1 MPFKRLLS
9 SASALLL
16 SLAGCAGGPLVE
28 TPPPGAVPGPAL
40 WQVAD
45 EDTTIYLFG
54 TVHAL
59 PKETQWFDGRVERA
73 FNAADELVT
82 EIDLS
87 DAATSSQALAAAG
100 MLPEGQNLREL
111 MTPENRMQYEEALV
125 TLGLPVEGLDRME
138 PWLAAMTLSLLPLLR
153 DGYQSE
159 SGVEMALGN
168 RAEGKKRGGLE
179 SIEDQV
185 ELFDALPLEA
195 QLAFLD
201 QTVEQ
206 VPEASTTLGAM
217 VAEWLEGD
225 AGQLAALL
233 NAELTD
239 PALYD
244 RLLTQRNANWA
255 EWIQQRLD
263 TPGTVFVAVG
273 AGHLAGRGSV
283 QEQLRE
289 RGLEVRRIWE

>member
-1 MPFKRLLS
+1 MKFRRLLS
-9 SASALLL
+9 STSALLL
-16 SLAGCAGGPLVE
+16 GLAGCAPGPLVE
-28 TPPPGAVPGPAL
+28 RPPAGAAPGPAL

-59 PKETQWFDGRVERA
+59 PKDTQWFDGRVERA
-73 FNAADELVT
+73 FAAADELVT
-82 EIDLS
+82 EIVLS
-87 DAATSSQALAAAG
+87 DVTTSGQSLAAAG

-111 MTPENRMQYEEALV
+111 MKAEDRMQYEEALV
-125 TLGLPVEGLDRME
+125 TLGLPVEGLDTME

-153 DGYQSE
+153 AGYQSE
-159 SGVEMALGN
+159 SGVEMALGA

-179 SIEDQV
+179 RIEDQV
-185 ELFDALPLEA
+185 ALFDTLPIEA

-206 VPEASTTLGAM
+206 VPRASASLDAM

-225 AGQLAALL
+225 AGQLANLL

-255 EWIQQRLD
+255 EWIQQRLH

-289 RGLEVRRIWE
+289 RGLEVRRIWQ